1 MGFFHRV
8 FRFLVVS
15 LSIPPPPENFDVL
28 TIPTFSNDQ
37 SSKSARCLALVEV
50 AVAVAAL
57 LHLLDLLLPQ
67 LGPLRRPL
75 NNPHEV
81 PAPQLTLQPTPSSLV
96 LPPNRGRV
104 LGFLDRWL
112 LQLRKLRP
120 FLCFMSLSFPTFKFD
135 NVPAIWCHYE
145 SRH

>member
-1 MGFFHRV
+1 MYGELVSKRFVSLASAFVANMGFPIAFSISC
-8 FRFLVVS
+8 RFTLNPTTGNYN
-15 LSIPPPPENFDVL
+15 L
-28 TIPTFSNDQ
+28 PTFSNDQ
-37 SSKSARCLALVEV
+37 SSKSERCLALVEV
-50 AVAVAAL
+50 AAAVAAL

-67 LGPLRRPL
+67 LGPPRRPL

-104 LGFLDRWL
+104 LGFLDRWP

-120 FLCFMSLSFPTFKFD
+120 FLCFVSVLS
-135 NVPAIWCHYE
+135 NCQV
-145 SRH
+145 